1 MRIALIALLFTCLTL
16 SGCGKTYKSSKYIG
30 GTTVISGYPA
40 CVGSDISNWSNCAG
54 RILVD
59 TKDKVFVDD
68 GVYVDGQPNGPFS
81 ATEIGRGE
89 THTCSGSNRNGN
101 RHGWVVCKS
110 NNVIVSREFYI
121 GGVISQEEKSKAL
134 ANQYKSEC
142 EDLGFTPRTQEFGN
156 CVLKLRELA
165 QGSKPTTVIQSQP
178 VQTAP
183 TTADKIE
190 GTRQILEAIQG
201 VTTPA
206 QSTGKQIDLS
216 CVNVCQAQGKSLMY
230 CRSDCAY

>member
-1 MRIALIALLFTCLTL
+1 MTTDQRTKEHCEVTYVNGLPDGRVTCRVLGTQIETKKFFEY
-16 SGCGKTYKSSKYIG
+16 GKESPQKT
-30 GTTVISGYPA
+30 
-40 CVGSDISNWSNCAG
+40 
-54 RILVD
+54 
-59 TKDKVFVDD
+59 
-68 GVYVDGQPNGPFS
+68 
-81 ATEIGRGE
+81 
-89 THTCSGSNRNGN
+89 
-101 RHGWVVCKS
+101 
-110 NNVIVSREFYI
+110 
-121 GGVISQEEKSKAL
+121 QEL
-134 ANQYKSEC
+134 ANSKLKKEC
-142 EDLGFTPRTQEFGN
+142 EALGFTPKTPESGN

-206 QSTGKQIDLS
+206 QTAGKQIDLG